1 MASPQ
6 KIGVLTFHRCINY
19 GSYWQARCLV
29 EGLRGRG
36 KDAVLLD
43 HHSGRVDR
51 AEWRCAL
58 QPLAPAPTPK
68 ADRPDYVRKTRKFFE
83 AFQGLPRSERFAL
96 HDPAAMEPYD
106 VVVVGSDEVWNL
118 RHPWYAGV
126 SLFFGDG
133 VRAKRLV
140 SYAASFG
147 SHDVGEGLDHAWAAK
162 LQGFAAISV
171 RDENSQQMIER
182 SLGLEAPLV
191 LDPCLQFDIPDQGA
205 ETGQEDYV
213 AVYGHSFSDE
223 FKRALRQ
230 WARSRRL
237 RLVSIGYG
245 ENWTDEQRIAAGP
258 GEFARLMAGAR
269 AVATNFFHG
278 CVFALANSKPF
289 VCALSDYRLN
299 KVRALCSAVGAEDR
313 LVTADTAASRYQR
326 LLEEP
331 LAPRIAEQLSVLRQ
345 RSNAYLDHALA

>member
-1 MASPQ
+1 MSSPR

-29 EGLRGRG
+29 EGLRHRG
-36 KDAVLLD
+36 HDAVLLD
-43 HHSGRVDR
+43 HHSDRVDR

-58 QPLAPAPTPK
+58 QPLLPAPTPK
-68 ADRPDYVRKTRKFFE
+68 ADRPDYVRKTRKFFD
-83 AFQGLPRSERFAL
+83 AFQALPRSERFAL
-96 HDPAAMEPYD
+96 HDPAAAMEPYD

-118 RHPWYAGV
+118 RHPWYAGA

-133 VRAKRLV
+133 IRAKRLV

-147 SHDVGEGLDHAWAAK
+147 SHDVSEGLDQTWAAK
-162 LQGFAAISV
+162 LQGFTAISV
-171 RDENSQQMIER
+171 RDENSQQLIER

-191 LDPCLQFDIPDQGA
+191 LDPCLQFEVPDEDGEA
-205 ETGQEDYV
+205 GDYV
-213 AVYGHSFSDE
+213 AVYGHSFPDG
-223 FKRALRQ
+223 FKQALRS
-230 WARSRRL
+230 WAASRGL
-237 RLVSIGYG
+237 RLISIGYSA
-245 ENWTDEQRIAAGP
+245 NWTDEQRIDAGP

-289 VCALSDYRLN
+289 ICALSDYRLN

-313 LVTADTAASRYQR
+313 LVTGDTAASRYHD

-331 LAPRIAEQLSVLRQ
+331 LEPRIAERLGVLRQ

>member
-1 MASPQ
+1 MASPR

-29 EGLRGRG
+29 EGLRRRG
-36 KDAVLLD
+36 QDAVLLD
-43 HHSGRVDR
+43 HHSERVDR

-58 QPLAPAPTPK
+58 QPLLPAPTPK
-68 ADRPDYVRKTRKFFE
+68 ADRPYYVRKTRKFFDAFE
-83 AFQGLPRSERFAL
+83 ALPRSERFAL
-96 HDPAAMEPYD
+96 HDPEAMEPYD

-118 RHPWYAGV
+118 RHPWYAGA
-126 SLFFGDG
+126 SLFFGEG
-133 VRAKRLV
+133 IKAKRLV

-147 SHDVGEGLDHAWAAK
+147 SHHVSDGLDAAWGDK
-162 LQGFAAISV
+162 LQSFAAISV
-171 RDENSQQMIER
+171 RDENSQQLIER
-182 SLGLEAPLV
+182 SLGFEAPLV

-205 ETGQEDYV
+205 EAGDYV
-213 AVYGHSFSDE
+213 AVYGHSFSDG
-223 FKRALRQ
+223 FKQALRQ
-230 WARSRRL
+230 WASSRGL
-237 RLVSIGYG
+237 RLISIGYG
-245 ENWTDEQRIAAGP
+245 ANWTDEQRIAVGP

-289 VCALSDYRLN
+289 ICAISDYRLN

-313 LVTADTAASRYQR
+313 LVAADMPLTRYQD
-326 LLEEP
+326 LLDEP
-331 LAPRIAEQLSVLRQ
+331 LAPRIAERLGALRQ